1 MEEFNFSVRASYS
14 NLSNEQLDEIVSEI
28 KTRMPHAGYRMM
40 KGALEAEGHKV
51 QWDRIR
57 ASLHR
62 VDTLGVYSR
71 MINLGCVVR
80 RSYFVPSPR
89 FLMHIDTNHKLIRY
103 NMVIFGGIDGYSR
116 KIMYLGAAPNNLAS
130 TTLGF
135 FMAAVEQF
143 GFPLRVRGDHGVENV
158 DVARLMFSVRGT
170 GKGSFIAG
178 KSVHNQRIER
188 LWRDVWSVTSAYYN
202 TLHSLEDDGLLD
214 ISDGV
219 HLFCCH
225 YTFLPRLQASLD
237 TFTEGWDNHA
247 LSTEGNLTPN
257 QMWHLGLA
265 RNPVAEPEG
274 TEVC

>member
-1 MEEFNFSVRASYS
+1 
-14 NLSNEQLDEIVSEI
+14 
-28 KTRMPHAGYRMM
+28 
-40 KGALEAEGHKV
+40 
-51 QWDRIR
+51 
-57 ASLHR
+57 
-62 VDTLGVYSR
+62 

-214 ISDGV
+214 ISDSV

-225 YTFLPRLQASLD
+225 YTFLPRLQASLN

-257 QMWHLGLA
+257 QMWHLGLV

>member
-1 MEEFNFSVRASYS
+1 MDFMQFVCCQERVFLSAIAGQVTIPAEVIAGIDELDCAINTELDQVKVTPLSMEQGARGRPKTLISEEQISSLLELSFPVPTIADLLGVSIRTVRRRMEEFNFSVRASYS

-116 KIMYLGAAPNNLAS
+116 KVKQLAVCPDFNHCPFSCLATCCTTSIRCLQISVLYSDMALWWLKGDYL
-130 TTLGF
+130 
-135 FMAAVEQF
+135 AVRSEDGRLF
-143 GFPLRVRGDHGVENV
+143 WFVE
-158 DVARLMFSVRGT
+158 
-170 GKGSFIAG
+170 
-178 KSVHNQRIER
+178 
-188 LWRDVWSVTSAYYN
+188 
-202 TLHSLEDDGLLD
+202 
-214 ISDGV
+214 
-219 HLFCCH
+219 
-225 YTFLPRLQASLD
+225 
-237 TFTEGWDNHA
+237 
-247 LSTEGNLTPN
+247 
-257 QMWHLGLA
+257 
-265 RNPVAEPEG
+265 
-274 TEVC
+274 